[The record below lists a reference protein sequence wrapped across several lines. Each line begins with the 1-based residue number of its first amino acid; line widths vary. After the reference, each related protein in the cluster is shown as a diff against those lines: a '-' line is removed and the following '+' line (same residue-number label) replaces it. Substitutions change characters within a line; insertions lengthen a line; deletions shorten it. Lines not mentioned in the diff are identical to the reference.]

1 MLNIPYRIT
10 TESPLQPASISSCG
24 ARIQVSKINS
34 NKRFCISS
42 ITDKGKFKEEN
53 QDNLLIRYA
62 ETALGHCALLV
73 IADGVGGLNEGGV
86 ASRLVVEKLDEW
98 WNIIFRSIVYKN
110 NKIMKHIINESL
122 RASIASI
129 NSEIFEKGKSR
140 GCKMGT
146 TLSLLFIL
154 DNWYCIKHA
163 GDSRVYKLSSKMQQL
178 TEDDN
183 LLNRHTVSNAKYE
196 LNRDYEALA
205 NTLTK
210 CIGVKPDI
218 EMFELSGELEET
230 DSFMLCTDSL
240 YNHISFSEIRKCIYK
255 CQKGAAKS
263 QELLKQIVFTAR
275 KRGGSDDISSIVL
288 TCSENSRSLFEKLI
302 KR

>member
-1 MLNIPYRIT
+1 MQT
-10 TESPLQPASISSCG
+10 ASINSCG
-24 ARIQVSKINS
+24 ARIQVSQNNS

-53 QDNLLIRYA
+53 QDNLLIKYG
-62 ETALGHCALLV
+62 ETALGHCVLLV
-73 IADGVGGLNEGGV
+73 VADGVGGLAEGEI
-86 ASRLVVEKLDEW
+86 ASRSVVEKLDEW
-98 WNIIFRSIVYKN
+98 WNIILRSVVYKN
-110 NKIMKHIINESL
+110 NKIVKQIINESL
-122 RASIASI
+122 RACITSI

-146 TLSLLFIL
+146 TLSLLFIF

-163 GDSRVYKLSSKMQQL
+163 GDSRVYKLSSNLQQL

-183 LLNRHTVSNAKYE
+183 LLNRHGISCAKHK
-196 LNRDYEALA
+196 LIMDYEALA

-218 EMFELSGELEET
+218 ELLELSGGFEEA
-230 DSFMLCTDSL
+230 DSFMLCTDGL
-240 YNHISFSEIRKCIYK
+240 YKRISFSEIHKCIYK
-255 CQKGAAKS
+255 CQKGALKS
-263 QELLKQIVFTAR
+263 QEVLKQIVLTAR
-275 KRGGSDDISSIVL
+275 NRGESDDISSIIL
-288 TCSENSRSLFEKLI
+288 TRSENSRSLFEKII